1 MRGAWCCIRDGCT
14 SMSRGGNER
23 GALMDL
29 GQERPQVPAK
39 ARNVSPIIPRGSI
52 AGRAGAPGIQR
63 ENKKAEGQDRGRE
76 VEPRAGGGVAVRAE

>member
-1 MRGAWCCIRDGCT
+1 
-14 SMSRGGNER
+14 MSRGGNER

-52 AGRAGAPGIQR
+52 AGRALV
-63 ENKKAEGQDRGRE
+63 DRKS
-76 VEPRAGGGVAVRAE
+76 VV